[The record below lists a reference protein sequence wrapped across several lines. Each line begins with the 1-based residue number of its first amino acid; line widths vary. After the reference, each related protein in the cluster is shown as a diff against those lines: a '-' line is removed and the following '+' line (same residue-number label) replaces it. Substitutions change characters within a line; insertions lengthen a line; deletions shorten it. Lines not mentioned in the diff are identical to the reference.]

1 VERGA
6 EDRLVRCK
14 VGEHNIRITKKE
26 CGMFTQGRLVV
37 CDAPADGK
45 MLKERTIVTAL
56 DSECSARKG
65 RVVEGRPKQT
75 ILTSRGVTMGV
86 QKNEPVKD
94 GGTTAN
100 HSPPSSQTT
109 TNPKASNPKT
119 Q

>member
-1 VERGA
+1 
-6 EDRLVRCK
+6 
-14 VGEHNIRITKKE
+14 
-26 CGMFTQGRLVV
+26 
-37 CDAPADGK
+37 
-45 MLKERTIVTAL
+45 
-56 DSECSARKG
+56 
-65 RVVEGRPKQT
+65 VVEGRPKQT